1 MNVSANTTDVR
12 GLGAVGIAA
21 LVNAG
26 TLRPTDVVEA
36 TLRRIDLDDRGLRAF
51 RQPWPEQARMAA
63 RDVEQALAA
72 GRRLPLAGVPLG
84 VKASE
89 GLGSVQARR
98 LVAAGCIPVGAT
110 SVPRGTSWQTWGYTD
125 RGPTANPWRPDR
137 TPGGSS
143 AGSAAAVA
151 AGLVPLATGN
161 DGAGS
166 LRIPAAWCGIVG
178 VKLTNGLMPARDR
191 AQLNASGPLARTV
204 ADAAAYLDA
213 VLGTGLLSNASAGPL
228 LPVRAIWSSTLGY
241 ADTDPALAA
250 VARAAAD
257 RLVTA
262 GVLQWIDH
270 DVLLHDPQG
279 AWHALRQG
287 LPASAAPLR
296 IHNDRQLAAAFA
308 LADVIITPT
317 TPVSAHGHDGPGDAM
332 SVSLT
337 WAFNLSGH
345 PAISVPAGLGADGV
359 PVGMQI
365 IGRHHHEATLIQI
378 AAAAKQPAQVPV

>member
-1 MNVSANTTDVR
+1 MSMPAAPTDVR
-12 GLGAVGIAA
+12 GLGARDIAA

-26 TLRPTDVVEA
+26 TLTPADVVQA
-36 TLRRIDLDDRGLRAF
+36 TLHRIDRDDRDLRAF
-51 RQPWPEQARMAA
+51 RQLWPEQALAAA

-84 VKASE
+84 IKASE
-89 GLGSVQARR
+89 GLDSMQARR
-98 LVAAGCIPVGAT
+98 LIAAGCIPVGAT
-110 SVPRGTSWQTWGYTD
+110 SVPCGTTWQTWGHTD
-125 RGPTANPWRPDR
+125 RGPTVNPWRADR

-178 VKLTNGLMPARDR
+178 IKLTTGLLPARDR
-191 AQLNASGPLARTV
+191 AQLNAPGPLAGTV
-204 ADAAAYLDA
+204 GDAAAYLDA
-213 VLGTGLLSNASAGPL
+213 VLGANLLSDAIVGPQR
-228 LPVRAIWSSTLGY
+228 PVRAIWSSTLGY

-250 VARAAAD
+250 TARAAAD
-257 RLVTA
+257 ELAAA
-262 GVLQWIDH
+262 GVLRWVEH
-270 DVLLHDPQG
+270 EVLLRDPRD
-279 AWHALRQG
+279 AWQALRQD
-287 LPASAAPLR
+287 LPVAAAPLR
-296 IHNDRQLAAAFA
+296 AHNDRQLATAFE

-317 TPVSAHGHDGPGDAM
+317 TPVSAHGHDGPGATM

-345 PAISVPAGLGADGV
+345 PAASVPAGVGDDGI

-365 IGRHHHEATLIQI
+365 IGRHHHEAALIRV
-378 AAAAKQPAQVPV
+378 AAAAEQSAQVRA

>member
-1 MNVSANTTDVR
+1 MSMPAAPTDVR
-12 GLGAVGIAA
+12 GLGARDIAA

-26 TLRPTDVVEA
+26 TLTPADVVHA
-36 TLRRIDLDDRGLRAF
+36 TLHRIDRDDRDLRAF
-51 RQPWPEQARMAA
+51 RQLWPEQALDAA

-84 VKASE
+84 IKASE
-89 GLGSVQARR
+89 GLDSPQARR
-98 LVAAGCIPVGAT
+98 LIAAGCIPVGAT
-110 SVPRGTSWQTWGYTD
+110 SVPRGTNWQTWGHTD
-125 RGPTANPWRPDR
+125 RGPTVNPWRADR

-178 VKLTNGLMPARDR
+178 IKLTTGLLPARDR
-191 AQLNASGPLARTV
+191 AQLNAPGPLAGTV
-204 ADAAAYLDA
+204 GDAAAYLDA
-213 VLGTGLLSNASAGPL
+213 VLGASLLSDAIVGPQR
-228 LPVRAIWSSTLGY
+228 PIRAIWSSTLGY

-250 VARAAAD
+250 TARAAAD
-257 RLVTA
+257 ELAAA
-262 GVLQWIDH
+262 GVLRWVEH
-270 DVLLHDPQG
+270 EVLLRDPHD
-279 AWHALRQG
+279 AWQALRQD
-287 LPASAAPLR
+287 LPAAAAPLR
-296 IHNDRQLAAAFA
+296 AHNDRQLATAFE
-308 LADVIITPT
+308 LADVIITST

-345 PAISVPAGLGADGV
+345 PAASVPAGVGDDGI

-365 IGRHHHEATLIQI
+365 IGRHHHEAALIRV
-378 AAAAKQPAQVPV
+378 AAAAEQSAQVRA